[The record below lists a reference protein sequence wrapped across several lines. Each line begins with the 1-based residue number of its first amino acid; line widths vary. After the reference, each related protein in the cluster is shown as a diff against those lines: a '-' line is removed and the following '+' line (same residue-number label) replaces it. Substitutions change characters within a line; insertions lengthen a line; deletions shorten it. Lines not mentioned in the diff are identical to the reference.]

1 MWSWLFFFFFFCN
14 ITQFH
19 LFPNFFLYIRYLLAN
34 HHANFT
40 LSVILMCPAHFNS
53 WYLIYNSTLFC
64 SIVWSI
70 LTSSYC
76 YPHAFLHLFS
86 RDFMNFL
93 VLYLYVT
100 VSIIHCVLNLLAR
113 CLLLYLFFK
122 CFPLSYHFTYFKG
135 SFLCFHLS

>member
-1 MWSWLFFFFFFCN
+1 
-14 ITQFH
+14 
-19 LFPNFFLYIRYLLAN
+19 
-34 HHANFT
+34 
-40 LSVILMCPAHFNS
+40 MCPAHFNS
-53 WYLIYNSTLFC
+53 WHLIYNSSLFC

-93 VLYLYVT
+93 VLHLYVT

-113 CLLLYLFFK
+113 CLLLSFFCFFLNAFHSVIILLILKGLFYVFICPKQFLSVLHTNYYLNFFRTFQLK
-122 CFPLSYHFTYFKG
+122 ITFVL
-135 SFLCFHLS
+135 